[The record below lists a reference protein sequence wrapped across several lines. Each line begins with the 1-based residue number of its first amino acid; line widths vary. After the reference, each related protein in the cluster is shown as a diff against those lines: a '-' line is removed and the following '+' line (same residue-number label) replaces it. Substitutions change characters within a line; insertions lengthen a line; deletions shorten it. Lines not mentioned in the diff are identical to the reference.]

1 MSQYIN
7 MSLSFWNFILFLF
20 FFLPKV
26 DSLCSLRDLRLSI
39 ANAHLLHIPE
49 TYSFVSERGLR
60 LGLHMERVRRA
71 TSFMPKVRNV
81 VYTHPV
87 LCEYVLVTLSVS
99 ARFTVQGED
108 IPTVYNISVYWPGLW
123 VHIFFFSLFSKV
135 VLAPKLAVQP
145 SLLSVTDREIQFRWK
160 QPIRPLAPQAE
171 AYVGTRDKQRRGDG
185 ETRRW

>member
-1 MSQYIN
+1 M
-7 MSLSFWNFILFLF
+7 
-20 FFLPKV
+20 

-108 IPTVYNISVYWPGLW
+108 IPTVYNISVYWPGL
-123 VHIFFFSLFSKV
+123 
-135 VLAPKLAVQP
+135 
-145 SLLSVTDREIQFRWK
+145 
-160 QPIRPLAPQAE
+160 
-171 AYVGTRDKQRRGDG
+171 
-185 ETRRW
+185 